1 MRSQAPRPSGRPRAL
16 LLAALLAAVATPAAA
31 QRADTI
37 DVDLRLRGRD
47 VVGLTFEGVHAF
59 TPAQLR
65 TAIETTAGTC
75 GGSVLA
81 VLCPFGLALHRQ
93 PFDPDMLR
101 ADAIRLR
108 LFYYQRGY
116 RDARIGAAARPA
128 EGGVHVVITV
138 DEGQPVRVAALEILG
153 ADTLQAPPALGDL
166 PLRVGEPLNM
176 LAYEAT
182 RDTIRARLRN
192 RGYAH
197 AEVFGGYDI
206 PQDPGHTARVQYE
219 VAPGGRARFDTI
231 QVVGATHIS
240 PAVVRRMLTVRPGDV
255 YSEAALLRSQRNL
268 FSLEAF
274 RHVEVGADLDA
285 QPDTLV
291 PVTVSVTEGDL
302 HRVRVGVGINNVEA
316 INAEGRW
323 TSRNFLGG
331 GRRLEVR
338 GQISNVL
345 ASQLGELPGF
355 AAQPGDYGDLTG
367 SLGVD
372 FVQPWFFS
380 PLNTFG
386 AGLFLERRSIPGV
399 YIREGRGGY
408 LTLSRAVG
416 TGATASLGYRMELTR
431 LRADQGDLYFCT
443 RLVACELSDIQV
455 LSSAHRLA
463 PLTIGFA
470 RDRSNSLFA
479 PTRGSIVRLEGE
491 LAGRATGSEFSYLR
505 LVGELSEYRRLS
517 PGLVLATRIRPG
529 WARALGEPTDQD
541 LLGLHPQKR
550 FFAGG
555 PNSVRGFAQYRLG
568 PKVLTVHDPARTLT
582 QPDEHGVPLCSL
594 VAINAGT
601 CDVSR
606 LPASDFD
613 PHPVGGSAVLEG
625 NAELR
630 FPLGFEKLRGA
641 AFVDVGQVWARAG
654 AARLGSLV
662 WTPGFGVRYFSAIGP
677 IRVDIGFN
685 PQGAERLAVLSS
697 GVGVRAT
704 DPATGD
710 TRCVEAPA
718 GTTSTDYCEL
728 NKLHA
733 FAAPH
738 TWQPYGGFLDRLQLH
753 FSIGQ
758 AF

>member
-1 MRSQAPRPSGRPRAL
+1 MRSPVSRSRGRPRVL
-16 LLAALLAAVATPAAA
+16 LLAALLSGVAAPAAA
-31 QRADTI
+31 QHADTL
-37 DVDLRLRGRD
+37 DVDLRLRGQD
-47 VVGLTFEGVHAF
+47 VAGVTFEGVRAF

-65 TAIETTAGTC
+65 TAIETSAGTC
-75 GGSVLA
+75 GGSVLV
-81 VLCPFGLALHRQ
+81 VLCPFGVALDRHA
-93 PFDPDMLR
+93 FDPDMLR

-116 RDARIGAAARPA
+116 RNARIDAQARPA
-128 EGGVHVVITV
+128 ERGVQVVFKVT
-138 DEGQPVRVAALEILG
+138 EGAPIRVQALEVKGVDTLG
-153 ADTLQAPPALGDL
+153 AAPDLTNL

-176 LAYEAT
+176 LAYDAT
-182 RDTIRARLRN
+182 RDTIRGRLRN

-197 AEVFGGYDI
+197 ADVFGGYDI
-206 PQDPGHTARVQYE
+206 PQGSGGLARVQYE
-219 VAPGGRARFDTI
+219 VAPGSRARFDSI
-231 QVVGATHIS
+231 QVVGTKHIS
-240 PAVVRRMLTVRPGDV
+240 PAVVRRMLTFQPGDL
-255 YSEAALLRSQRNL
+255 YNEGALLRSQRNL

-274 RHVEVGADLDA
+274 RHAEINADLDA
-285 QPDTLV
+285 QPDSIV
-291 PVTVSVTEGDL
+291 PVTVVVTEGDL
-302 HRVRVGVGINNVEA
+302 HRVRFGVGVNNTEA

-323 TSRNFLGG
+323 TSRSFLGG
-331 GRRLEVR
+331 GRRLELR

-345 ASQLGELPGF
+345 AKPLGELPIF
-355 AAQPGDYGDLTG
+355 VRQPGAYGKLTG

-380 PLNTFG
+380 PLNTLG

-399 YIREGRGGY
+399 YIRTGRGGY
-408 LTLSRAVG
+408 LSLNRAIG
-416 TGATASLGYRMELTR
+416 NGATASLGYRLELTR
-431 LRADQGDLYFCT
+431 LQADQGDLYFCT

-463 PLTIGFA
+463 PLTAGFA

-479 PTRGSIVRLEGE
+479 PTNGSIVRLEGE
-491 LAGRATGSEFSYLR
+491 LAGRATGSEFSYVR

-517 PGLVLATRIRPG
+517 SGLVLATRIRPG

-568 PKVLTVHDPARTLT
+568 PKVLTVRDPATTLT
-582 QPDEHGVPLCSL
+582 KTDEHDVPLCSL
-594 VAINAGT
+594 VEINAGT
-601 CDVSR
+601 CDVSS
-606 LPASDFD
+606 LAASAFD

-625 NAELR
+625 NVELR
-630 FPLGFEKLRGA
+630 FPLGLEKLRGA
-641 AFVDVGQVWARAG
+641 TFVDVGQVWGRAG

-677 IRVDIGFN
+677 IRIDVGFN
-685 PQGAERLAVLSS
+685 PQGPERLAVLSS
-697 GVGVRAT
+697 GVGIKE
-704 DPATGD
+704 GD
-710 TRCVEAPA
+710 GCVEAPA
-718 GTTSTDYCEL
+718 GSTSKDYCQL

-733 FAAPH
+733 FAAPQV
-738 TWQPYGGFLDRLQLH
+738 WQPYHGFLDRLQLH